1 MKKLIAILCIVIL
14 GFTSSS
20 QTSFDKIETK
30 KKVTIIRVR
39 DEVGKVILQTEV

>member
-14 GFTSSS
+14 GFSSSS

-39 DEVGKVILQTEV
+39 DEGGKVILQAEV

>member
-1 MKKLIAILCIVIL
+1 MKKITAILCIVIL
-14 GFTSSS
+14 GFSSSS
-20 QTSFDKIETK
+20 QTSFDKTETK

>member
-1 MKKLIAILCIVIL
+1 MKKITAILCIVIL
-14 GFTSSS
+14 GFSSSS

-39 DEVGKVILQTEV
+39 DEVGKVILQAEV